1 MAAQSPGADASAWC
15 RPLFEGT
22 ELSMLVCDPVSQ
34 EILDVN
40 DATLDHLGYTRA
52 GLLGRHLPDL
62 YVGAADGHAESGHHG
77 LRPDMCRL
85 HSHVRRIVGAGGD
98 IHHAILQRC
107 AIEYGGVDA
116 VLVVL
121 QDVTRHVQAEVQ
133 LRETQHELHR
143 AQALAMI
150 GNWIWDAADD
160 QHVTASPEAY
170 RIFGFRPSDAP
181 VPTPDVYARIHPED
195 RAMAQRARERAL
207 CEPGYKYDVEFRLMR
222 PDGEVRWLH
231 SVAEVRYDA
240 DGNAVKM
247 LGLVQDITERRR
259 AEENVRRL
267 AYYDTVTGLPN
278 MNLFESE
285 VEDRLAQVR
294 RGAGRGRGSARLA
307 CLIVDLV
314 RFRDVNYA
322 LTHLYG
328 DVLLALVADRL
339 SVVIG
344 QAGVVAR
351 TDSRFPVVLDGAD
364 EDEARRWAQTILRAL
379 EAPFAVAGISYE
391 IGARVGI
398 ALAPEQGLD
407 YHTLLRKADI
417 ALYQA
422 AHVARNVAVYAAED
436 DPHTPDRLSLIGD
449 FRAAIDAGQIQL
461 FCQPKV
467 TMIGG
472 EIVGAEALVR
482 WVHPDKGCIGPETF
496 MPLIES
502 TDLIH
507 VLTHHMLAS
516 AVAQCE
522 AWRAQGVRLPIA
534 VNLSARDIA
543 ALSLSE
549 HLRELLEEHGS
560 CAGLIGLE
568 MTESSLMQNPAES
581 IAELERL
588 ADMGFRLY
596 IDDFGTGYSSLS
608 YLSRLPV
615 DVIKIDH
622 GFTMQMIE
630 DSRAASIVKSTVHLA
645 HDLGMTV
652 VAEGVSSARI
662 WDALQV
668 LGCDEAQGFHVA
680 APMPAAELL
689 DWARAS
695 PFRLIAEPVCA

>member
-1 MAAQSPGADASAWC
+1 MAAQSPHADASAWC

-22 ELSMLVCDPVSQ
+22 QLSMLVCDPVSQ
-34 EILDVN
+34 EILDAN
-40 DATLDHLGYTRA
+40 DATLA
-52 GLLGRHLPDL
+52 LLGHTRDTLLGIHLPEL
-62 YVGAADGHAESGHHG
+62 YAHDADDGTG
-77 LRPDMCRL
+77 LQPETCRL
-85 HSHVRRIVGAGGD
+85 HSHVRHIAGARGE

-107 AIEYGGVDA
+107 AIEYGGRDA

-121 QDVTRHVQAEVQ
+121 QDVTRHVEAEVQ
-133 LRETQHELHR
+133 LRDTQNELLR
-143 AQALAMI
+143 AQSLALI
-150 GNWIWDAADD
+150 GNWIWDAASDS
-160 QHVTASPEAY
+160 HVTSSPEGY
-170 RIFGFRPSDAP
+170 RIMGFRPDETP
-181 VPTPDVYARIHPED
+181 VSTAEIYARIHPDD
-195 RAMAQRARERAL
+195 RPMAERARERAL
-207 CEPGYKYDVEFRLMR
+207 LDPDYKYDIEFRLLR

-231 SVAEVRYDA
+231 SVAEVRRDA
-240 DGNAVKM
+240 AGHVVKM
-247 LGLVQDITERRR
+247 LGLVQDVTERRR

-278 MNLFESE
+278 MNRFENE
-285 VEDRLAQVR
+285 VDDRLLQLR
-294 RGAGRGRGSARLA
+294 RSAGRGRGPARLA

-339 SVVIG
+339 AAVVG

-351 TDSRFPVVLDGAD
+351 CDARFPIVLDGAD
-364 EDEARRWAQTILRAL
+364 EEEARRWAQHIHRAL

-398 ALAPEQGLD
+398 ALAPQQGLD

-422 AHVARNVAVYAAED
+422 AHLGRNVAVYAAED

-449 FRAAIDAGQIQL
+449 FRAAIEAGQIQL

-467 TMIGG
+467 TMDGR

-482 WVHPDKGCIGPETF
+482 WVHPEKGCIGPETF

-507 VLTHHMLAS
+507 VLTQHMLAS
-516 AVAQCE
+516 AVAQSE

-549 HLRELLEEHGS
+549 HLRELLERHGA
-560 CAGLIGLE
+560 CAGLVGLE

-588 ADMGFRLY
+588 SAMGFRLY

-630 DSRAASIVKSTVHLA
+630 DGRAASIVKSTVHLA
-645 HDLGMTV
+645 HDLGMSV
-652 VAEGVSSARI
+652 VAEGVSNGRI
-662 WDALQV
+662 WDALHA
-668 LGCDEAQGFHVA
+668 LGCDEAQGYFVA
-680 APMPAAELL
+680 APMPAAMLL

-695 PFRLIAEPVCA
+695 PYRLQDEPVCV

>member
-1 MAAQSPGADASAWC
+1 
-15 RPLFEGT
+15 
-22 ELSMLVCDPVSQ
+22 V
-34 EILDVN
+34 
-40 DATLDHLGYTRA
+40 
-52 GLLGRHLPDL
+52 
-62 YVGAADGHAESGHHG
+62 
-77 LRPDMCRL
+77 
-85 HSHVRRIVGAGGD
+85 
-98 IHHAILQRC
+98 
-107 AIEYGGVDA
+107 
-116 VLVVL
+116 
-121 QDVTRHVQAEVQ
+121 
-133 LRETQHELHR
+133 
-143 AQALAMI
+143 
-150 GNWIWDAADD
+150 
-160 QHVTASPEAY
+160 
-170 RIFGFRPSDAP
+170 
-181 VPTPDVYARIHPED
+181 
-195 RAMAQRARERAL
+195 
-207 CEPGYKYDVEFRLMR
+207 
-222 PDGEVRWLH
+222 
-231 SVAEVRYDA
+231 
-240 DGNAVKM
+240 
-247 LGLVQDITERRR
+247 TERRR

-285 VEDRLAQVR
+285 VGDRLIQLR
-294 RGAGRGRGSARLA
+294 RGAGRGRGHARLA

-339 SVVIG
+339 AAVVG

-351 TDSRFPVVLDGAD
+351 CDARFPIVLDGAD
-364 EDEARRWAQTILRAL
+364 EDEARRWAQHIHRAL
-379 EAPFAVAGISYE
+379 EAPFSVAGISYE

-398 ALAPEQGLD
+398 ALAPLQGLD
-407 YHTLLRKADI
+407 YHALLRKADI

-422 AHVARNVAVYAAED
+422 AHLGRNVAVYAAED

-449 FRAAIDAGQIQL
+449 FRAAIEAGQIQL

-467 TMIGG
+467 TMDSR

-482 WVHPDKGCIGPETF
+482 WVHPDKGCI
-496 MPLIES
+496 
-502 TDLIH
+502 H
-507 VLTHHMLAS
+507 VLTQHMLAS
-516 AVAQCE
+516 AVAQSE
-522 AWRAQGVRLPIA
+522 AWRAQGVHMPIA

-549 HLRELLEEHGS
+549 HLRELLEHHGS

-588 ADMGFRLY
+588 SAMGFRLY

-630 DSRAASIVKSTVHLA
+630 DGRAASIVKSTVHLA
-645 HDLGMTV
+645 HDLGMSV
-652 VAEGVSSARI
+652 VAEGVSNARI
-662 WDALQV
+662 WDALYA
-668 LGCDEAQGFHVA
+668 LGCDEAQGYFVA
-680 APMPAAELL
+680 APMPAAMLL

-695 PFRLIAEPVCA
+695 PYRLQHEPVCA